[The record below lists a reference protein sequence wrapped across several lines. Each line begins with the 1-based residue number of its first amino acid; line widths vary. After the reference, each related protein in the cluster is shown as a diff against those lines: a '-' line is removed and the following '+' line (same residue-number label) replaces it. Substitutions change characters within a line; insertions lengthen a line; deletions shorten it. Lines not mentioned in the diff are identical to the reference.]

1 MYQEVETPI
10 GVVTVEYDAGSV
22 DVSFVPNSGIP
33 TLSVE
38 GHTVTFSQG
47 VKPPAKNSEVT
58 QNRSTFEVLDV
69 RPNGSGYDVLN
80 GNTKVWEKWLGD

>member
-1 MYQEVETPI
+1 MYEEVETPI
-10 GVVTVEYDAGSV
+10 GVVTVECDADSV
-22 DVSFVPNSGIP
+22 DVSFVPNSGVP
-33 TLSVE
+33 ALSVE

-47 VKPPAKNSEVT
+47 VKPPAKNSEIT
-58 QNRSTFEVLDV
+58 QNGSTFEVLDV

>member
-1 MYQEVETPI
+1 MYEEVETPI
-10 GVVTVEYDAGSV
+10 GVVTVECDADSV
-22 DVSFVPNSGIP
+22 DVSFVPDSGAP
-33 TLSVE
+33 ALEVD
-38 GHTVTFSQG
+38 GHTVTFTRG

-58 QNRSTFEVLDV
+58 QNGSTFEVLDV